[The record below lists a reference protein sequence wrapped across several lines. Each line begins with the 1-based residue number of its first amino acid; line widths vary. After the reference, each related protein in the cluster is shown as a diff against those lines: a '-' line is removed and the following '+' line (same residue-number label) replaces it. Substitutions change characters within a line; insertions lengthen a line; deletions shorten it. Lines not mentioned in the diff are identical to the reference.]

1 MIREKIAVDIV
12 ALPEVVA
19 IGLKIDTH
27 FEQAAKDCP
36 ALWQAFM
43 PRMHEVNG
51 KRPEDFHG
59 ESYGI
64 STDMQEHGAFTY
76 WAAVPGDPDNI
87 PAGMQAVRLPQGVY
101 ARCYVASLEKIGEI
115 YTFLYQRWDAAR
127 AGYAVNYAAPCFE
140 RYDETYLT
148 DGSFAIYVPVNK
160 Q

>member
-1 MIREKIAVDIV
+1 MAQEKFAVDIV

-19 IGLKIDTH
+19 VGLKIDTH
-27 FEQAAKDCP
+27 FAQAAQGCP

-43 PRMHEVNG
+43 PRMHEVSG
-51 KRPEDFHG
+51 KAPEEVHG

-76 WAAVPGDPDNI
+76 WAALPGDPNNL
-87 PAGMQAVRLPQGVY
+87 PAGMQAVRLPKGVY
-101 ARCYVASLEKIGEI
+101 ARCRVDSLAKIGEI
-115 YTFLYQRWDAAR
+115 YTFLYQGWDAAR

-140 RYDETYLT
+140 RYDEAYIT
-148 DGSFAIYVPVNK
+148 DGSFALYVPVNK